1 MAAARTLPFRLVR
14 SDRGCSLRLRVG
26 SKQLANQSKALGTV
40 PVGKESKL
48 ANAYEAVW
56 ENMLHVAPQKLRCR
70 ECHESLLVSV
80 CIVLPAESD
89 FFPIKRNE
97 PVIADGNAMGI
108 AAQIAKYRFWARHGL
123 FDIDDPVF
131 LTQRLHK
138 GPECLGI
145 FEWPGCAAETEP
157 IPAIRTL
164 ESVEKLAA
172 EDLTSVHRAEGKND
186 TVALPN
192 DSGRVKVRRRVR
204 DSGDVGGA
212 IVTHNTLSADVTH
225 VQVFYPFHPLHGYS
239 LRVLRKPKKGDGAV
253 VVRDAV
259 GKRLKIPMWMLYPEA
274 ARAEIARDAYLD
286 SDSLLS
292 LAVLLHGATG
302 EDRGNLLQTSAG
314 DRKGDQHAAT
324 ATAKPG
330 SNRRRSHGRRG
341 SGQRRSARSHG
352 AHSGDSVSSRGK
364 GER

>member
-1 MAAARTLPFRLVR
+1 MHTAGEP
-14 SDRGCSLRLRVG
+14 
-26 SKQLANQSKALGTV
+26 
-40 PVGKESKL
+40 
-48 ANAYEAVW
+48 
-56 ENMLHVAPQKLRCR
+56 
-70 ECHESLLVSV
+70 SV
-80 CIVLPAESD
+80 
-89 FFPIKRNE
+89 
-97 PVIADGNAMGI
+97 
-108 AAQIAKYRFWARHGL
+108 
-123 FDIDDPVF
+123 DDPAKDH
-131 LTQRLHK
+131 R
-138 GPECLGI
+138 PESHN
-145 FEWPGCAAETEP
+145 AHA
-157 IPAIRTL
+157 
-164 ESVEKLAA
+164 
-172 EDLTSVHRAEGKND
+172 
-186 TVALPN
+186 
-192 DSGRVKVRRRVR
+192 
-204 DSGDVGGA
+204 GDA